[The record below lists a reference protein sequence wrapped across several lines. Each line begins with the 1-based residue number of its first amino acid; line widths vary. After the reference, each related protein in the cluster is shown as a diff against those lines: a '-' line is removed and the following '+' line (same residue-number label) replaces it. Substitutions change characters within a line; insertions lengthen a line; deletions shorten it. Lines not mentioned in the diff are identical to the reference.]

1 MCIRDRSY
9 IWYNKAVW
17 RENALE
23 MLPNGSV
30 SVGDTMYFRRISDLR
45 VDHDL
50 TQRKVADY
58 LNMNLEVY
66 RRYEKGLR
74 EIPVWAL
81 VKLAELYHTSTDY
94 LLGRTDN
101 PSPPRA

>member
-1 MCIRDRSY
+1 
-9 IWYNKAVW
+9 
-17 RENALE
+17 

-50 TQRKVADY
+50 TQRRVADY

-66 RRYEKGLR
+66 RRYARRSSRYYFYRGSLYGAR
-74 EIPVWAL
+74 EALEIWAEEHGGSGAA
-81 VKLAELYHTSTDY
+81 LA
-94 LLGRTDN
+94 
-101 PSPPRA
+101 

>member
-1 MCIRDRSY
+1 
-9 IWYNKAVW
+9 
-17 RENALE
+17 

-30 SVGDTMYFRRISDLR
+30 SVGDTISDLR

-81 VKLAELYHTSTDY
+81 VKLAGLYHTSTDY

>member
-1 MCIRDRSY
+1 
-9 IWYNKAVW
+9 
-17 RENALE
+17 

-66 RRYEKGLR
+66 RRYVRRSSRYYFYRGSLYGAR
-74 EIPVWAL
+74 EALEIWAEEHGG
-81 VKLAELYHTSTDY
+81 EL
-94 LLGRTDN
+94 N
-101 PSPPRA
+101 I